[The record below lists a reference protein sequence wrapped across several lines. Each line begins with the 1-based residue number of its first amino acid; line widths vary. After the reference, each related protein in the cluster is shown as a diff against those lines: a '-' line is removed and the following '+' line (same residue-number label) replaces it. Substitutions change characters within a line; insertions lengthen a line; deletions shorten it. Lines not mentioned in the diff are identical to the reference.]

1 MPGIDLEWSWQE
13 DQRLCKKKSQVM
25 SCLRGNLPT
34 EILSSQGDVVV
45 LVAEDHP
52 LCDLAGKKIGDGGD
66 HPRLGLLVGQHQE
79 VDDGVL

>member
-52 LCDLAGKKIGDGGD
+52 LCDLAGKKVGDGGD
-66 HPRLGLLVGQHQE
+66 HPRFGLLVG
-79 VDDGVL
+79 